1 MDFQVIRSV
10 RRTLSA
16 EIKKD
21 GSILVRA
28 PFFCSTRLIDAFI
41 KNNEEKILKKQK
53 EMLSLPK
60 PAVITKEKREEMRKF
75 AKENILP
82 RVDVISKRTGLSYE
96 SVRITSAR
104 TRFGSC
110 SGKNRI
116 SLSLFLSLADEKEI
130 DYVILHELCHTKEH
144 NHSKRFYHLVESF
157 MPDWKE
163 RENRLKEIVIP
174 EVLE

>member
-1 MDFQVIRSV
+1 MDFQVIRSA

-16 EIKKD
+16 EIRKD
-21 GSILVRA
+21 GSVLVRA
-28 PFFCSTRLIDAFI
+28 PFFCAERLINAFLEDN
-41 KNNEEKILKKQK
+41 KEKIVKKQK
-53 EMLSLPK
+53 EMISLPK
-60 PAVITKEKREEMRKF
+60 PSPITKEKREELRMF

-82 RVDVISKRTGLSYE
+82 RVEVISKETGLFYE

-104 TRFGSC
+104 GRFGSC
-110 SGKNRI
+110 SSKNRI

-144 NHSKRFYHLVESF
+144 NHSKRFYLLVESF

-163 RENRLKEIVIP
+163 REKRLKKIVIP